1 MNGER
6 FVPNL
11 EIVALQGML
20 YWSNKYYELLTKEA
34 E

>member
-1 MNGER
+1 MNGEG
-6 FVPNL
+6 FVPTP

-34 E
+34 K